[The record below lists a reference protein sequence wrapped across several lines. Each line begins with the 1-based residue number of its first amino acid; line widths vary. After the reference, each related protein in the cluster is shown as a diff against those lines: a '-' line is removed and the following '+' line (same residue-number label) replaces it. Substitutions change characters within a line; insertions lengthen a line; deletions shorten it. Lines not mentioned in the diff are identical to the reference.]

1 MEIRVGD
8 TVVIGG
14 SPTRK
19 KKRNFRDSSIEYDQ
33 KAHIILKELTIVS
46 YDLRK
51 ESVLFTT
58 EEGET
63 IEQHINIM
71 PMGVGYY
78 GVNSYM
84 HPSNLKFS
92 HPGFITDL
100 SENNICVHRLTSKR
114 CRLIMD
120 KDFNTTGNYNLV
132 TLENGEKT
140 SKTYKSEVWD
150 RQSLIAYL
158 DSLKGY
164 NLVGKGKVA
173 FIIKDGICH
182 NNIIVSNKID
192 LIIVVSFEDGTVAS
206 FPLKF
211 FQQWT

>member
-14 SPTRK
+14 SPTRR
-19 KKRNFRDSSIEYDQ
+19 KKRNFRDSSIEYD
-33 KAHIILKELTIVS
+33 KTAHILLKDLTIVS

-51 ESVLFTT
+51 EAVVLMN
-58 EEGET
+58 EEGEK
-63 IEQHINIM
+63 IEQPISIM
-71 PMGVGYY
+71 PLGVGYY
-78 GVNSYM
+78 GINSYM
-84 HPSNLKFS
+84 HPSNLKFN

-100 SENNICVHRLTSKR
+100 SENNICVHRLTAIR

-120 KDFNTTGNYNLV
+120 KDFINNGGYNLV
-132 TLENGEKT
+132 SLENGEKN
-140 SKTYKSEVWD
+140 SKSYKSEVWD

-164 NLVGKGKVA
+164 NLVGKGKIA
-173 FIIKDGICH
+173 FIIKDGVCH
-182 NNIIVSNKID
+182 NNIIVSSKID
-192 LIIVVSFEDGTVAS
+192 LIIVISFEDGTVAS

-211 FQQWT
+211 FQWT